1 MGIVYRCKH
10 AGFAAGTAG
19 TSNNSGL
26 EFPGWASRVA
36 GLGSANPA
44 NSPVANSVA
53 PRARRDYL
61 TRLG

>member
-10 AGFAAGTAG
+10 AGFAAGTFN
-19 TSNNSGL
+19 SSGL

-44 NSPVANSVA
+44 NSPVANSVG